1 MSDNNGWPDKPGV
14 PLNPERDGWHW
25 ISLLGGKDNAQV
37 IEWFSDAMRWDETDW
52 TTEDFGLHT
61 RYLGPCIGPAAE
73 RAQLQAENARLRA
86 ALTEVMVWI
95 NEWEPAFIQD
105 EEWRETKRMVR
116 AALGE
121 KE

>member
-1 MSDNNGWPDKPGV
+1 MTKYDVGELITA
-14 PLNPERDGWHW
+14 LNEAVNKLNILRVKYDDLEKERD
-25 ISLLGGKDNAQV
+25 A
-37 IEWFSDAMRWDETDW
+37 
-52 TTEDFGLHT
+52 
-61 RYLGPCIGPAAE
+61 
-73 RAQLQAENARLRA
+73 LQAENAVMLAALRRINSSITPPKEIVLQA
-86 ALTEVMVWI
+86 ENEKLREALTEVMVWI